1 MFELT
6 NDQRKCFALPPV
18 LDTWKKVKVKPGPY
32 NRYSTYAFLDG
43 TKIMKI
49 ISFCDEPEIEM
60 YHEYTIDETLTDDKT
75 KILPKTDK
83 GKPQNF
89 TVSNL
94 EKKTRVGMAL
104 YFSGGSINLT
114 NNSTYQSFYC
124 SVYEGVKIETIND
137 FKKWIEDWCFNTGEK
152 ELKDIDEF
160 ANRTKIHQK
169 FKEGDFFRFRINR
182 NSFGY
187 GRILVDYAQMRKKGI
202 LFWDIFMGKPLC
214 VAAYHIVTEDENIT
228 PQQLIGKKMLPS
240 QMIMDNIFFYGECEI
255 IGTIPLEDNE
265 ADFPIHYGKGFS
277 KLSPKTIHYQC
288 GKTLVT
294 LEDGIELYSNF
305 RNGCIGFYLNIKL
318 PILKECIKEN
328 SNAPFWNLMPLA
340 YTEED
345 LRNPK
350 FHKELSEIKKQ
361 VFG

>member
-1 MFELT
+1 
-6 NDQRKCFALPPV
+6 
-18 LDTWKKVKVKPGPY
+18 LDTPSQTEKQPPAWQRVLSSKKRKVSELSPPSASTSA
-32 NRYSTYAFLDG
+32 NR
-43 TKIMKI
+43 
-49 ISFCDEPEIEM
+49 
-60 YHEYTIDETLTDDKT
+60 
-75 KILPKTDK
+75 
-83 GKPQNF
+83 
-89 TVSNL
+89 
-94 EKKTRVGMAL
+94 
-104 YFSGGSINLT
+104 
-114 NNSTYQSFYC
+114 
-124 SVYEGVKIETIND
+124 
-137 FKKWIEDWCFNTGEK
+137 
-152 ELKDIDEF
+152 F
-160 ANRTKIHQK
+160 AN
-169 FKEGDFFRFRINR
+169 
-182 NSFGY
+182 
-187 GRILVDYAQMRKKGI
+187 LPVD
-202 LFWDIFMGKPLC
+202 
-214 VAAYHIVTEDENIT
+214 VTEDENIT